1 MAEERTGE
9 AVGKPVSNERQT
21 DLSKLRLLVA
31 LDALLRENSVSRAA
45 ASVGLQ
51 PSAMSRLLGQLRE
64 DYADPLFLRTGHG
77 LRPTPLAES
86 LRLRVRALAAETE
99 ALFGAHAVGGPSAPP
114 QAGHAGWGGQ
124 ALSEA
129 PPLSVRPSRLLE
141 GEPAPEQFAAKLAE
155 IGGDAAPERRLARCI
170 ATVGTGAGR
179 SRPLSEEE
187 AEDALTIILAG
198 EADPVQIG
206 ALMTV
211 LHYRG
216 PTAVEVAG
224 FVRAMRHH
232 VGAIEPTGG
241 IADLDW
247 PCYLSP
253 KLKTAP
259 WFLHAARLVAD
270 GGHRVVLHGNYG
282 EASEER
288 HKLEVAASTAG
299 IPICTSIAAAK
310 TALGS
315 AGIAY
320 LPLSAFAPQIYRL
333 LGLYRLME
341 MRMPLNAA
349 IHLINPMGGRASLLG
364 VANPSSRTLS
374 RDIAL
379 LLGTRELTIL
389 GNTRDHAEFT
399 PYRQTPLFRLVGGE
413 ASDLNVPAR
422 TAPPAEPRTGLSS
435 REYWQ
440 AVWTGAARDER
451 AETIIITTTAAAL
464 ISLRNHDDFEAAC
477 ETARGLWNNRSR
489 RMA

>member
-1 MAEERTGE
+1 MAEEQTGE
-9 AVGKPVSNERQT
+9 AIGKPVSNERQT

-45 ASVGLQ
+45 SSVGLQ

-99 ALFGAHAVGGPSAPP
+99 ALLDARSNASAPT
-114 QAGHAGWGGQ
+114 ATGHAGWGGQ
-124 ALSEA
+124 ALTDA
-129 PPLSVRPSRLLE
+129 PPLAVRPSRLLE

-155 IGGDAAPERRLARCI
+155 IGDDAAPERRLARCI

-187 AEDALTIILAG
+187 AEDALAIILGG

-224 FVRAMRHH
+224 FVRAIRRHI
-232 VGAIEPTGG
+232 GAIEPAGG
-241 IADLDW
+241 FADLDW

-270 GGHRVVLHGNYG
+270 AGHRVVLHGSCG
-282 EASEER
+282 EEGQER

-299 IPICTSIAAAK
+299 IPVCTSIAAAK
-310 TALGS
+310 AALGS

-320 LPLSAFAPQIYRL
+320 LPLSAFAPQVYRL

-379 LLGTRELTIL
+379 LLETRELTIL

-413 ASDLNVPAR
+413 PSDLIIPAKI
-422 TAPPAEPRTGLSS
+422 APPAEARTGLSS

-440 AVWTGAARDER
+440 AVWTGAARDQR
-451 AETIIITTTAAAL
+451 AETTIVTTAAAAL
-464 ISLRNHDDFEAAC
+464 LSLRNHDDYEAAC

>member
-45 ASVGLQ
+45 SSVGLQ

-99 ALFGAHAVGGPSAPP
+99 ALLDARSTASAPT
-114 QAGHAGWGGQ
+114 ATGHAGWGGQ
-124 ALSEA
+124 ALTDA
-129 PPLSVRPSRLLE
+129 PPLAVRPSRLLE

-155 IGGDAAPERRLARCI
+155 IGDDAAPERRLARCI

-179 SRPLSEEE
+179 SRPLSKEE
-187 AEDALTIILAG
+187 AEDALAIILAG

-224 FVRAMRHH
+224 FVRAMRRHI
-232 VGAIEPTGG
+232 GAIEPGSG

-270 GGHRVVLHGNYG
+270 AGHRVVLHGSYG
-282 EASEER
+282 EKGQER

-299 IPICTSIAAAK
+299 IPVCTSIAAAK
-310 TALGS
+310 AALGS

-320 LPLSAFAPQIYRL
+320 LPLSAFAPQVYRL

-379 LLGTRELTIL
+379 LLETSELTIL

-413 ASDLNVPAR
+413 PSDLIIPAKI
-422 TAPPAEPRTGLSS
+422 APPAEARTGLSS

-440 AVWTGAARDER
+440 AVWTGAARDQR
-451 AETIIITTTAAAL
+451 AETTIVTTAAAAL
-464 ISLRNHDDFEAAC
+464 LSLRNHDDYEAAC